1 MKVENA
7 NHPSDEQLKEFFARA
22 GTDQD
27 GPVVMLNM
35 LKFRECAAYPDGR
48 DAHLSGAEAYTRYG
62 LEVKKIVE
70 GLGGKMLYAGAVD
83 GLMIG
88 HVEELWDQVA
98 LVRYPSRKT
107 FFDMVMMPEYRA
119 IEVHREAGLAGQL
132 NIGVNTLLGG

>member
-7 NHPSDEQLKEFFARA
+7 NHPSDEQMKEFFARA
-22 GTDQD
+22 GTDHD
-27 GPVVMLNM
+27 GPVVMVNL
-35 LKFRECAAYPDGR
+35 LKFRERAAYPDGR
-48 DAHLSGAEAYTRYG
+48 DAHLSGFEAYARYG
-62 LEVKKIVE
+62 VEVKKIVE